1 MANHN
6 GLFISLEGLDG
17 CGKTVIGAIFKDD
30 LEALGYKVLM
40 TREPGGSL
48 LGQELRELLLNYSD
62 DKPKITAEAEALLFL
77 ADRAQHVADIIIPA
91 LEKGYIVICDRYTDS
106 TLAYQG
112 GGRLMDIQALAILN
126 DFATGALKPDLTIYL
141 KTPQEVSEM
150 RRTSSADRMEKENRE
165 FFYRVEE
172 IYDKVAKEEPQRIIT
187 IDANRDR
194 YIVAAEM
201 IETAKKYIAYCN
213 LHKK

>member
-17 CGKTVIGAIFKDD
+17 CGKTVIGGIFKDD